1 MDIESRLDL
10 VKGIAQE
17 IVTEDELRNIFETNK
32 TPVTYDGFEP
42 SGLAHLPIGIYRPL
56 LIKDL
61 LKANVKF
68 KLLVADSFGWI
79 NEKMGGDLDNIRTV
93 GKYFVEVWKAA
104 GVDTSKIEIVH
115 HKDHFDDGEYWKK
128 VMLIAKNHTEARTLK
143 ALQIAGRKENEVR
156 QVAQLFYPSMQAADI
171 FQLGCDFTQLG
182 LDQRKANMLARDVAE
197 KLHWKK
203 PAVVSHRM
211 LLGLDGIASASSAD
225 EESAIDREIDAKM
238 SKSKPDSCI
247 FVHDS
252 AADIKK
258 KINKAYCPEKT
269 IAGNPILEYNKE
281 IVFRAKKEVT
291 IERPAKFGGSV
302 TYTTYKEMEMDFVS
316 GKLHPMDLKN
326 STSSS
331 LDDLIKPIREH
342 FEKNKTASALYE
354 EVKAMKVT
362 R

>member
-1 MDIESRLDL
+1 MDIESRLGL

-17 IVTEDELRNIFETNK
+17 IVTEAELRTIFETVK

-56 LIKDL
+56 LIRDL

-93 GKYFVEVWKAA
+93 GKYFVEVWKAS
-104 GVDTSKIEIVH
+104 GLDTSKIEIVH
-115 HKDHFDDGEYWKK
+115 HKEHFDDGEYWKK

-171 FQLGCDFTQLG
+171 FQLDVDFTQLG

-211 LLGLDGIASASSAD
+211 LLGLDGISSASSAD
-225 EESAIDREIDAKM
+225 EDQVIDAKM

-258 KINKAYCPEKT
+258 KIGKAYCPEKT
-269 IAGNPILEYNKE
+269 VAGNPILEYNKE

-302 TYTTYKEMEMDFVS
+302 TYTSYTEMEKDFLA

-331 LDDLIKPIREH
+331 LDDLIAPIRDH
-342 FEKNKTASALYE
+342 FEKNKQANALYE
-354 EVKAMKVT
+354 QVKAMKVT